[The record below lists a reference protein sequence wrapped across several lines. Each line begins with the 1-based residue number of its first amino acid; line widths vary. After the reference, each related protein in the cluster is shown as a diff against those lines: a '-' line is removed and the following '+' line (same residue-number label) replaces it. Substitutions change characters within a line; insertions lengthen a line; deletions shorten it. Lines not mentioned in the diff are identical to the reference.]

1 MVHPFFF
8 SFPLSGISSLTSLQL
23 PTGRFDISLISL
35 GFSMPAYSLCGFT
48 DDSLSRLAY
57 RVIPVRLWDKINK
70 TKEKK
75 LIFINSQGWLV
86 LTRLKLFYTSTVPTN
101 FSLFCMKIHLAIYF
115 DSFASASICLVSGL
129 TGYRTAFNVYYT
141 TA

>member
-75 LIFINSQGWLV
+75 INLYQLSRMACFNSTQTFLHLDGTHEFFSV
-86 LTRLKLFYTSTVPTN
+86 LYE
-101 FSLFCMKIHLAIYF
+101 
-115 DSFASASICLVSGL
+115 DSFSDLLRFFCLRFYLPCLRTYGL
-129 TGYRTAFNVYYT
+129 
-141 TA
+141 